1 MARIFSGE
9 QNTPAQLA
17 RLKKQVDEAHNR
29 DMLVAK
35 RTQMSREA
43 KELLK
48 LRDQMWSMSSE
59 QLIQAARR
67 AQDVLSWKSEMQE
80 LRGIQTRA
88 MKNTM
93 KTIQDR
99 YVREDSKMAQSTL
112 INILSSHLDAIQSR
126 ETSITAAR
134 EAKKAYLSQTREY
147 TGVKRV
153 TMKKAK
159 RLWDAI
165 DQARAYMRGADWTED
180 PEEYRQT
187 VDLIQE
193 AVSEWGTLSKK
204 HQTLD
209 QLAEMIENSIYN
221 MGEAMTPEWYEDALK
236 EYTRIHPKFQG
247 PLSRQ
252 LVMQY
257 GQAIKRLKVD

>member
-1 MARIFSGE
+1 MANIFSGK

-17 RLKKQVDEAHNR
+17 RLKKQVEKAHKSE
-29 DMLVAK
+29 MLVAQ
-35 RTQMSREA
+35 RSMMSREA
-43 KELLK
+43 KDLLK
-48 LRDQMWSMSSE
+48 LRDKLWQMSTDE
-59 QLIQAARR
+59 LIVAARQ
-67 AQDVLSWKSEMQE
+67 AQDVLSWKSQMQE

-93 KTIQDR
+93 KTIEDR
-99 YVREDSKMAQSTL
+99 YVREDSRMAQSTL
-112 INILSSHLDAIQSR
+112 INIVSSHLDAIQNR

-134 EAKKAYLSQTREY
+134 EAKKAYLAQTRQY
-147 TGVKRV
+147 TGVKRI
-153 TMKKAK
+153 TMAKAK

-165 DQARAYMRGADWTED
+165 DQARAYMKGADWTED

-193 AVSEWGTLSKK
+193 AVSEWGTLGKK

-221 MGEAMTPEWYEDALK
+221 MGEAMTPEWYDDALK

-252 LVMQY
+252 QVMQY
-257 GQAIKRLKVD
+257 GQAIKRLKA

>member
-1 MARIFSGE
+1 MARIFSGKK
-9 QNTPAQLA
+9 NSAAQLE
-17 RLKKQVDEAHNR
+17 RLKKQVDDAYKR
-29 DMLVAK
+29 DQLTAQRAK
-35 RTQMSREA
+35 MTREA
-43 KELLK
+43 RELLK
-48 LRDQMWSMSSE
+48 IRDQMWNMSNE
-59 QLIQAARR
+59 ELIQAARR
-67 AQDVLSWKSEMQE
+67 AQDVLTWKSEMQE
-80 LRGIQTRA
+80 LRGIQTRT

-93 KTIQDR
+93 NVIRDR
-99 YVREDSKMAQSTL
+99 RVRENSKMGQSSL
-112 INILSSHLDAIQSR
+112 INILSSHLDAIQNR

-165 DQARAYMRGADWTED
+165 DQARAYMKGADWTED

-193 AVSEWGTLSKK
+193 AVSEWGTLGKK

-221 MGEAMTPEWYEDALK
+221 MGEAITPEWYDDALK

-252 LVMQY
+252 QIMQY
-257 GQAIKRLKVD
+257 GQAIKRLKA

>member
-1 MARIFSGE
+1 MARIFSGKK
-9 QNTPAQLA
+9 NTPAQLA
-17 RLKKQVDEAHNR
+17 RLKKQVDAAYKQDR
-29 DMLVAK
+29 LTAQRVKM
-35 RTQMSREA
+35 TREA

-48 LRDQMWSMSSE
+48 LRDQMWDMSTE
-59 QLIQAARR
+59 ELIQAARR
-67 AQDVLSWKSEMQE
+67 AQDVLTWKSEMQE
-80 LRGIQTRA
+80 LRGIQTRT
-88 MKNTM
+88 MKNAM
-93 KTIQDR
+93 DLIQDR
-99 YVREDSKMAQSTL
+99 RVRENSKMGQSTL
-112 INILSSHLDAIQSR
+112 INILSSHLDAIQNR

-153 TMKKAK
+153 TMKKAN
-159 RLWDAI
+159 RLWEAI
-165 DQARAYMRGADWTED
+165 DKARSYMRGADWTED

-221 MGEAMTPEWYEDALK
+221 MGEAITPEWYDDALK

-252 LVMQY
+252 QIMQY
-257 GQAIKRLKVD
+257 GQAIKRLKV

>member
-1 MARIFSGE
+1 MAKIFSGR
-9 QNTPAQLA
+9 QNTAAQLA
-17 RLKKQVDEAHNR
+17 KLKKQVDDAHKR
-29 DMLVAK
+29 DTLVAK
-35 RTQMSREA
+35 RTQMSRES

-48 LRDQMWSMSSE
+48 LRDQMWEMSIE
-59 QLIQAARR
+59 QLIEAARR
-67 AQDVLSWKSEMQE
+67 AQEVLTWKSEMQE
-80 LRGIQTRA
+80 LRGMQTRT

-93 KTIQDR
+93 DVIKDR
-99 YVREDSKMAQSTL
+99 YVRADSKMAQSTL

-134 EAKKAYLSQTREY
+134 EAKTAYLSQTREY
-147 TGVKRV
+147 TGVKYV

-165 DQARAYMRGADWTED
+165 DQARANMRGADWTED

-193 AVSEWGTLSKK
+193 AVSEWCNLGKR

-209 QLAEMIENSIYN
+209 RLSEMIENSIYN
-221 MGEAMTPEWYEDALK
+221 MGEAITPEWYEDALK

-247 PLSRQ
+247 PLSRKQ
-252 LVMQY
+252 IMQY
-257 GQAIKRLKVD
+257 GQAIKRLKV

>member
-1 MARIFSGE
+1 MAKIFSGKK
-9 QNTPAQLA
+9 NTAAQLEKL
-17 RLKKQVDEAHNR
+17 RKQVEAASQSDLLTAQR
-29 DMLVAK
+29 SKMTK
-35 RTQMSREA
+35 EA

-48 LRDQMWSMSSE
+48 LRDQMWNMSNE
-59 QLIQAARR
+59 QLIRAARR
-67 AQDVLSWKSEMQE
+67 AQDVLTWKSDMQK

-93 KTIQDR
+93 SVIKDR
-99 YVREDSKMAQSTL
+99 YVLPESRMAQSTL

-134 EAKKAYLSQTREY
+134 EAKKAYLAQTRSY

-153 TMKKAK
+153 TMQKAE
-159 RLWDAI
+159 RLWEAI
-165 DQARAYMRGADWTED
+165 DKARAYMRGADWTED
-180 PEEYRQT
+180 PEEYSQT

-193 AVSEWGTLSKK
+193 AISEWGTLGKK

-221 MGEAMTPEWYEDALK
+221 MGEAITPEWYDDALK

-252 LVMQY
+252 QIMQY
-257 GQAIKRLKVD
+257 GQAIKRLKS